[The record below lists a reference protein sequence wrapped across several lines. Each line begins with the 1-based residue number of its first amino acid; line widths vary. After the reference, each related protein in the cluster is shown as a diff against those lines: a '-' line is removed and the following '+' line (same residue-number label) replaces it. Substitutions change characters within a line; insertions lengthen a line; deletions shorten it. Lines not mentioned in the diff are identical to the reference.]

1 MAVDCGQEWRGL
13 GFVMSETL
21 YSYWSPALLVTN
33 MLLLFH
39 LIGAT
44 VVGLLLGYER
54 SYHGRAAGMRTYA
67 LVCVTSTML
76 TAINAYPAH
85 WYGGMLG
92 AQPTGAG
99 DPTRV
104 IQGIMTGIGFLGA
117 GVIMKDGFTIRGLSS
132 AASIWMTAAIGVII
146 GVGFYGAAISAT
158 AVALTAMT
166 VLGRLEKVLPH
177 QSTLHLKLVY
187 PCDKTPGPDELRE
200 RMLGYGF
207 QVVDWSF
214 HYSESQAQF
223 QYDMVL
229 LAMRP
234 CRSHDLASDLTD
246 TREVMEF
253 RLSPSRA

>member
-1 MAVDCGQEWRGL
+1 MAG
-13 GFVMSETL
+13 TL
-21 YSYWSPALLVTN
+21 YSYWSPALLFTN

-44 VVGLLLGYER
+44 AVGLLLGYER

-76 TAINAYPAH
+76 TVINGYPAH

-92 AQPTGAG
+92 AQPAGAG

-117 GVIMKDGFTIRGLSS
+117 GVIMKEGFTIRGLSS
-132 AASIWMTAAIGVII
+132 AASIWATAGIGVII

-158 AVALTAMT
+158 GIALIAMT
-166 VLGRLEKVLPH
+166 ALGRLEKILPH
-177 QSTLHLKLVY
+177 LTVLHLTLVY
-187 PCDKTPGPDELRE
+187 PCERMASTDEVRE
-200 RMLGYGF
+200 RLRAHGF
-207 QVVDWSF
+207 EVIDWSF
-214 HYSESQAQF
+214 QYHEEKQQF
-223 QYDMVL
+223 QYGLVL
-229 LAMRP
+229 QSFGP
-234 CRSHDLASDLTD
+234 SRSHDLVGDLAGAT
-246 TREVMEF
+246 EVKEF